1 MRIADILKA
10 KSDASVITIAPD
22 AGVRELLALLAEHNV
37 GALIVSTDGDALDGI
52 VSERDVVRHL
62 HRDGTVVNKTV
73 REIMTELVETAD
85 PATSLDDLMEVMT
98 RRRIRHIP
106 VVEDGRLVGIVSIGD
121 AVKHKMGQLEFER
134 DQLDSY
140 VHQT

>member
-1 MRIADILKA
+1 MAGSVVRDIMTKQIVMIDHDKSALEAA
-10 KSDASVITIAPD
+10 KTMAEKGISSVFV
-22 AGVRELLALLAEHNV
+22 VR
-37 GALIVSTDGDALDGI
+37 DGQPVGI

-62 HRDGTVVNKTV
+62 HHDGTVVNNTV
-73 REIMTELVETAD
+73 RAIMTDVVETAE
-85 PATSLDDLMEVMT
+85 PSMELDDLMEIMT
-98 RRRIRHIP
+98 SRRFRHVP

-121 AVKHKMGQLEFER
+121 AVKHKMNQLEFER

>member
-1 MRIADILKA
+1 
-10 KSDASVITIAPD
+10 
-22 AGVRELLALLAEHNV
+22 
-37 GALIVSTDGDALDGI
+37 
-52 VSERDVVRHL
+52 
-62 HRDGTVVNKTV
+62 
-73 REIMTELVETAD
+73 MTELVETTEPSA
-85 PATSLDDLMEVMT
+85 SLDDLMEVMT
-98 RRRIRHIP
+98 RRRIRHVP